1 MNRFTLAVAAAA
13 LASCSTTSNT
23 NSSSNSS
30 SAAGGDG
37 RAQFER
43 LKKLEGNWVSVQEDG
58 TQPAGLKVRYHVIG
72 GGSALVETL
81 FPSGEQEMV
90 TVFHLDGG
98 ELVLTHYCSLGNQ
111 PHMRAGSAGDSGDS
125 RGDIAFTCDGGTN
138 LDLASDTHMHELRY
152 HFADDSHMRETW
164 TLYEKGH
171 PAEVAPFS
179 LVRTW

>member
-23 NSSSNSS
+23 NSSSS

-43 LKKLEGNWVSVQEDG
+43 LKKLEGNWISVQEDG
-58 TQPAGLKVRYHVIG
+58 TQPAGVKVRYHVVG

-81 FPSGEQEMV
+81 FPAGEQEMV
-90 TVFHLDGG
+90 TVFHLDDGA
-98 ELVLTHYCSLGNQ
+98 LVLTHYCSLGNQ
-111 PHMRAGSAGDSGDS
+111 PHMRASAATNGE
-125 RGDIAFTCDGGTN
+125 IAFTCDGGTN
-138 LDLASDTHMHELRY
+138 LDPAIDTHMHELHYR
-152 HFADDSHMRETW
+152 FTDDGHVRETW